1 MDKQKEEFKHI
12 VRISSVDLDGNK
24 SVEYALQ
31 SIRGVGP
38 RLACAVCEALGID
51 KREKLGSLTD
61 ERIGEIAGT
70 IENTETTFP
79 KFFSNHRNDF
89 INGSNYHVVGSDHVT
104 AVRDDIAFLR
114 KIRCYRG
121 IRHEKGLKLRGQR
134 TKNNGRRGLAVG
146 VSRKRLQQL
155 QKKGGK

>member
-1 MDKQKEEFKHI
+1 MERQKEEFKHI

-31 SIRGVGP
+31 SIKGIGP
-38 RLACAVCEALGID
+38 RLACAVCEAIGAD
-51 KREKLGSLTD
+51 KRDKLGDFTD
-61 ERIGEIAGT
+61 EKIKEIANT
-70 IENTETTFP
+70 IENVEAIFP
-79 KFFSNHRNDF
+79 HFFSNHKNDF
-89 INGSNYHVVGSDHVT
+89 INGLNYHVVGSDHVT
-104 AVRDDIAFLR
+104 SMREDIAFLR

-146 VSRKRLQQL
+146 VSRVRQQQS